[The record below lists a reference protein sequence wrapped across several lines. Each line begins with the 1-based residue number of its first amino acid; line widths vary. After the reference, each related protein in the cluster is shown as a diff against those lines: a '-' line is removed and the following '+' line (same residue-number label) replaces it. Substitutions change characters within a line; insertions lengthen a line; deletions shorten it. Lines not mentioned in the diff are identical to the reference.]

1 MFDTFFKIEQNIWY
15 FACILKNNLTEI
27 AQQHIWM
34 LASFGLLGKY
44 HVLCTR
50 AFCSDCF
57 NYTNYKYY
65 THSHRYNQIPE
76 LITHRHCKT
85 DSPLLDVSTLLS
97 LVLDGIIFF
106 FQCFQKEGQ
115 KNFMQLHNTD
125 VFNRSYYSRE
135 AEIFFCTGFFT
146 CFHSSCVNFSSI
158 IY

>member
-1 MFDTFFKIEQNIWY
+1 MVFCLHFKKQSDWDSTATYLN
-15 FACILKNNLTEI
+15 ACFLWAAGKIPCALYKDLLFWLLQLYQLQILYTQSQI
-27 AQQHIWM
+27 QPD
-34 LASFGLLGKY
+34 
-44 HVLCTR
+44 TR
-50 AFCSDCF
+50 ADH
-57 NYTNYKYY
+57 T
-65 THSHRYNQIPE
+65 Q
-76 LITHRHCKT
+76 
-85 DSPLLDVSTLLS
+85 TLQNWFS
-97 LVLDGIIFF
+97 FTGCEHTIKSSSRWHHFFF

>member
-106 FQCFQKEGQ
+106 FFSVFKKRDKRTLCNYIIQMFSIEVITVGRQKYFSVQ
-115 KNFMQLHNTD
+115 
-125 VFNRSYYSRE
+125 VFLRVFILPVW
-135 AEIFFCTGFFT
+135 IFLQ
-146 CFHSSCVNFSSI
+146 
-158 IY
+158 